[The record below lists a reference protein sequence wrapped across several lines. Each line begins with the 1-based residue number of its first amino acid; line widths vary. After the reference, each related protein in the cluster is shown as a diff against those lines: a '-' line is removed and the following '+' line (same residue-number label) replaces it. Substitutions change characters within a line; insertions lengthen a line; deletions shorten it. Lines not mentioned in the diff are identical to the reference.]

1 MTKALN
7 VRVVETMELP
17 TPKRVRREYPATAA
31 ATHTVVEARR
41 SISALLDGSDSRLLV
56 VVGPCSVHDPESA
69 LEYARRLKPICDSLS
84 ERLLIVMRVYFE
96 KPRTTVGW
104 KGFIND
110 PHLDGSE
117 DIATGLRRARQLLA
131 QIAELGIPAATEFL
145 DPIAPQYTADLVSWA
160 AIGARTTESQTH
172 REMASGLS
180 MPVGFKNGTD
190 GTLDVAINAML
201 AAARPH
207 SFLGIDGSGRV
218 SVVRTEGNPDGH
230 LVLRG
235 GSRGPN
241 YRREDVEQA
250 AARLREAGLFP
261 KVLVD
266 CAHGNSGK
274 DVQQQL
280 VVAQE
285 VAEQLASGSPIL
297 GVMLESNLRAGRQD
311 LVNPSCLTPGVSIT
325 DPCIDFE
332 ATEALLTSLAGATVE
347 RYFKTA

>member
-1 MTKALN
+1 MSESLN

-17 TPKRVRREYPATAA
+17 TPDRVRQEYPAATAA
-31 ATHTVVEARR
+31 INTVIEARR
-41 SISALLDGSDSRLLV
+41 AISALLNGSDSRPLV
-56 VVGPCSVHDPESA
+56 VVGPCSVHDPETA
-69 LEYARRLKPICDSLS
+69 LEYAHRLAPLCDSLR

-117 DIATGLRRARQLLA
+117 NIATGLRRARELLA
-131 QIAELGIPAATEFL
+131 QIAALGIPAATEFL
-145 DPIAPQYTADLVSWA
+145 DPIVPQYTADLVSWA

-190 GTLDVAINAML
+190 GTFDVAVNAML

-218 SVVRTEGNPDGH
+218 SVIRTAGNPDGH

-250 AARLREAGLFP
+250 SARLRQVGLFP

-274 DVQQQL
+274 DARQQV
-280 VVAQE
+280 VVARE
-285 VAEQLASGSPIL
+285 VAHQLASGSPIL
-297 GVMLESNLRAGRQD
+297 GIMLESNLKAGRQD
-311 LVNPSCLTPGVSIT
+311 LGDRSCLAPGVSIT

-332 ATEALLTSLAGATVE
+332 ATEALLTSFADASPE

>member
-1 MTKALN
+1 MNKSLN

-17 TPKRVRREYPATAA
+17 TPDHVRQECPATTDAL
-31 ATHTVVEARR
+31 HTVVEARR
-41 SISALLDGSDSRLLV
+41 AISALLSGSDSRLLV
-56 VVGPCSVHDPESA
+56 VVGPCSVHDPEAA
-69 LEYARRLKPICDSLS
+69 LEYAHRLKPLCDALN

-131 QIAELGIPAATEFL
+131 QIAALGVAAATEFL
-145 DPIAPQYTADLVSWA
+145 DPIVPQYTADLVSWA

-190 GTLDVAINAML
+190 GTFDVAINAML

-235 GSRGPN
+235 GTRGPN

-250 AARLREAGLFP
+250 SARLTRAGLFP

-280 VVAQE
+280 VVAEE
-285 VAEQLASGSPIL
+285 VGRQLSSGSPLL
-297 GVMLESNLRAGRQD
+297 GVMLESNLKAGRQD
-311 LVNPSCLTPGVSIT
+311 LRDPNSLAPGVSIT

-332 ATEALLTSLAGATVE
+332 ATEALLTRLADATPE